1 MILARLMFIGFD
13 EMNILR
19 LSKSIICFSL
29 AIFALLVGWNNVA
42 DYGSNYAFVK
52 HTLSMD
58 TVSPDNAL
66 KSRAILDPFI
76 WSFAY
81 GVIIVTQFLIGV
93 MLFIGAIGLFKS
105 INSPLEFM
113 KAKSWV
119 YLGCLTGFIL
129 WFFGFIVI
137 GGEWFCMWQSEK
149 WNGIEASFRFVVLIM
164 LTLLFTAMSESGNDE
179 K

>member
-1 MILARLMFIGFD
+1 
-13 EMNILR
+13 MNILR
-19 LSKSIICFSL
+19 VSKSIVCFSL

-42 DYGSNYAFVK
+42 DYGSNYAFVQ

-58 TVSPDNAL
+58 TVFPDNAL

-76 WSFAY
+76 WRFAY
-81 GVIIVTQFLIGV
+81 GLIIATQFLIGV
-93 MLFIGAIGLFKS
+93 LLLTGSIGLLIS
-105 INSPLEFM
+105 INSPLEFN

-149 WNGIEASFRFVVLIM
+149 WNGVEAAFRFVVLFM
-164 LTLLFTAMSESGNDE
+164 FTFLFIAMSDSENYN